1 MDYHTDPEELQG
13 LDYDLEWT
21 GDNSPDLKRVNK
33 WLGLP
38 RAPEPIMCN
47 RDERVMFKA
56 GDNVM
61 EILSVSCL
69 VSNIVSMA
77 ELLHNKSQSVCSL
90 RSALTVEFI
99 NWLIHNCLD
108 YPSDW
113 IEYRS

>member
-1 MDYHTDPEELQG
+1 MDYHTDPDELQG

-33 WLGLP
+33 S
-38 RAPEPIMCN
+38 AQPIMCD

-108 YPSDW
+108 YPSDR